1 MAFSSIRT
9 SAGFEVTRDIRNAPK
24 WASVKGS
31 CSEIRDGPVEKLWGG
46 RGIFELQE
54 FFFLIKFLV

>member
-1 MAFSSIRT
+1 M
-9 SAGFEVTRDIRNAPK
+9 TRDIRNAPK

-31 CSEIRDGPVEKLWGG
+31 CSEIRDGPLEKLWGGG

-54 FFFLIKFLV
+54 FFFRYQIPSMNFFQALA